1 MESERRSKD
10 EKRSQDERKRKRHR
24 ADEGEENESRKSDKK
39 EKEKGKDRKSRKH
52 RSDKEKKSRDS
63 KGKQKRKERRSKHD
77 IQELSS
83 DDYFLKNNEFATWL
97 KEERDIFFSDLSAE
111 SARELFS
118 KFMKEWNRG
127 KLESRYYEGIAS
139 GQRTAHVWK
148 IKV

>member
-1 MESERRSKD
+1 MDSERRSRD
-10 EKRSQDERKRKRHR
+10 EKKSRDERKRKRHR
-24 ADEGEENESRKSDKK
+24 TEEGEENESVKSDK
-39 EKEKGKDRKSRKH
+39 KEKGKDRKSHKR
-52 RSDKEKKSRDS
+52 RSDKEKKSRDNE
-63 KGKQKRKERRSKHD
+63 GKHKRKDRHTKHD
-77 IQELSS
+77 FPELSS

-118 KFMKEWNRG
+118 EFIKEWNRG

-139 GQRTAHVWK
+139 GQRTAHNWK

>member
-10 EKRSQDERKRKRHR
+10 EKKSHDERKRKRHR
-24 ADEGEENESRKSDKK
+24 AEEGEENESRKSDKK
-39 EKEKGKDRKSRKH
+39 DKGKDRKSHKH

-63 KGKQKRKERRSKHD
+63 KGTHKRKDRRSKHD

-97 KEERDIFFSDLSAE
+97 KEERDVFFSDLSAE

-118 KFMKEWNRG
+118 EFIKEWNKG
-127 KLESRYYEGIAS
+127 KLESRYYDGIAS
-139 GQRTAHVWK
+139 GQRSAHVWK

>member
-10 EKRSQDERKRKRHR
+10 EKKSQDGRTRKRHR
-24 ADEGEENESRKSDKK
+24 SEEGDENESRKSDKK
-39 EKEKGKDRKSRKH
+39 EKGKDRKSHKH

-63 KGKQKRKERRSKHD
+63 KGKHKSKDRHSKHD
-77 IQELSS
+77 IQELSN

-97 KEERDIFFSDLSAE
+97 KEERNVFFSDLSAE

-118 KFMKEWNRG
+118 EFIKEWNRG

-139 GQRTAHVWK
+139 GRRTAHDWK

>member
-10 EKRSQDERKRKRHR
+10 EKKSQDGRTRKRHR
-24 ADEGEENESRKSDKK
+24 SEEGDENESRKSDKK
-39 EKEKGKDRKSRKH
+39 EKGKDRKSHKH

-63 KGKQKRKERRSKHD
+63 KGKHKSKDRHSHLKHD
-77 IQELSS
+77 IQELSN

-97 KEERDIFFSDLSAE
+97 KEERNVFFSDLSAE

-118 KFMKEWNRG
+118 EFIKEWNRG

-139 GQRTAHVWK
+139 GRRTAHDWK